1 MLKVCGKFHDV
12 SSIDSSLGGK
22 EMQLNN
28 KEVEI
33 ENNTL
38 KKGTNKPVAQN
49 EHGVKKRKK
58 AEKTGKK

>member
-12 SSIDSSLGGK
+12 SSIDSSSGGK

-33 ENNTL
+33 E
-38 KKGTNKPVAQN
+38 KKHIEERHEQTGRT
-49 EHGVKKRKK
+49 ERTRCKK
-58 AEKTGKK
+58 AKEG